1 MNALKNMEGVMSSL
15 EKKREKETDE
25 ERREREEREE
35 IEYLLAGRHDR
46 DCCHA

>member
-1 MNALKNMEGVMSSL
+1 MSDL
-15 EKKREKETDE
+15 GKKREKETAE

-35 IEYLLAGRHDR
+35 IEYILAGRHDR